1 MEILRELYDW
11 NERTFF
17 NSLTK
22 KLMSFLLLFFIDIF
36 YLIIYAHQ
44 KSVVADTLRQAGAAG
59 ELAQHI
65 DATLDSGLY
74 LMIGLTL
81 VALTWNVL
89 QILYLRYLIVR
100 PVRAITDVFEEIAHG
115 EGDFSR
121 NLPMVTHDEL
131 RSLAESYNRFADKM
145 RQILDEVRR
154 MSVSIAREAVLVK
167 KTVAATADRAKSQG
181 DIVETVFGAS
191 NEATQAIH
199 EVSKSTE
206 VIAHSTETNLE
217 TARTKYAEMLD
228 MVGKVQSV
236 SEKMSNFN
244 DTVDKLAQR
253 SESIRQIADLIK
265 EVAGQT
271 NLLALNAAIE
281 AARAGEAGRG
291 FAVVADE
298 VRKLAERVNQATLE
312 INDNIAGM
320 ASLVENTQAENE
332 LINADI
338 HHTREVIERSS
349 LEFQDMVADFEHTGA
364 QLVQIAAAME
374 QLTATNGHVHDAVTQ
389 VHSLSGDVATSMDE
403 SAAATLTLT
412 AATENVQELV
422 SRFKI
427 GRGVFDFNV
436 DQAHRFRE
444 ASRAMLEELAR
455 SGVDIWDQTYRP
467 IPGTRPQKFE
477 VAYLAAFEQQM
488 QPICEACLSSLKGGI
503 FAILI
508 DSQGYAAIHNTKFSK
523 TLTGNY
529 ETDLVGNRTR
539 RIWDD
544 PTGQRAAKNL
554 QPMLL
559 QTYVRDT
566 GEILSE
572 IDMPITIDGRYWG
585 NVRVGCDSKVLLEG

>member
-1 MEILRELYDW
+1 MLRELYDW

-22 KLMSFLLLFFIDIF
+22 KLMSFLVLFFIDVV
-36 YLIIYAHQ
+36 YLIIYVHQ
-44 KSVVADTLRQAGAAG
+44 KGVVAETLHQAGAAG
-59 ELAQHI
+59 ELAQRV
-65 DATLDSGLY
+65 DATLNAGLY
-74 LMIGLTL
+74 LMIGLAL
-81 VALTWNVL
+81 VALVWNVL

-100 PVRAITDVFEEIAHG
+100 PVRAITDVFEEIARG
-115 EGDFSR
+115 EGDFSHD
-121 NLPMVTHDEL
+121 LPTVTHDEL
-131 RSLAESYNRFADKM
+131 RSMAESYNRFADRM
-145 RQILDEVRR
+145 RQILDEVRKK
-154 MSVSIAREAVLVK
+154 SVSIAREAVLVK
-167 KTVAATADRAKSQG
+167 KTVAATAGQAKSQG

-191 NEATQAIH
+191 NEATLAIQ

-206 VIAHSTETNLE
+206 VIAHSTEANLE
-217 TARTKYAEMLD
+217 TARTKYAETLQV
-228 MVGKVQSV
+228 VGKVQSV
-236 SEKMSNFN
+236 AEKMANFN
-244 DTVDKLAQR
+244 DTVAKLAQR
-253 SESIRQIADLIK
+253 SDSIRQIADLIK

-298 VRKLAERVNQATLE
+298 VRKLAERVNQATQE
-312 INDNIAGM
+312 INDNIGGM
-320 ASLVENTQAENE
+320 ATLVSDTQAENE

-338 HHTREVIERSS
+338 RHTREVIERSS
-349 LEFQDMVADFEHTGA
+349 VEFQNMVADFEQTGS

-374 QLTATNGHVHDAVTQ
+374 QLTATNGHVHDAVTE
-389 VHSLSGDVATSMDE
+389 VHSLSGDVARSMDD
-403 SAAATLTLT
+403 SAAATLTLST
-412 AATENVQELV
+412 ATETVQELV

-436 DQAHRFRE
+436 GQAHRFQE
-444 ASRAMLEELAR
+444 AARAKLEELA
-455 SGVDIWDQTYRP
+455 GNGIDIWDRNYRP
-467 IPGTRPQKFE
+467 IADTRPQKYE
-477 VAYLAAFEQQM
+477 VAYLNAFEQQM
-488 QPICEACLSSLKGGI
+488 QSICEACLSSVKGGI

-508 DSQGYAAIHNTKFSK
+508 DNQGYAAIHNTKFSK
-523 TLTGNY
+523 TLTGDY
-529 ETDLVGNRTR
+529 EADLVGNRTR

-544 PTGQRAAKNL
+544 PTGQRSAKNM

-572 IDMPITIDGRYWG
+572 IDMPLVIDGRCWG